1 MLPRNGAIGSTGFT
15 ADCFASPREAAHAH
29 A

>member
-1 MLPRNGAIGSTGFT
+1 MLPRNGTIGSTRFT
-15 ADCFASPREAAHAH
+15 ADCFAFLREAAHAC

>member
-1 MLPRNGAIGSTGFT
+1 MLARAGTIWSTGFT
-15 ADCFASPREAAHAH
+15 AAPFTGPPEAAHAR